1 MSTTLRERANLHT
14 QLAVK
19 LEEAAAIEEQ
29 IGTATVA
36 IATPAAKKTTPATG
50 KKRGRPA
57 GSKNKSSAA
66 TATAATPATTPAAT
80 GRGRRNGPKSM
91 KEMVV
96 SALKGKKKGLGLP
109 EIVSTV
115 LASGYETKSK
125 SPVNVVYQ
133 AVYKLMKDDGVAD
146 DQRIE
151 KFDNNYRLKE
161 AA

>member
-1 MSTTLRERANLHT
+1 MSTTLREQANLHS
-14 QLAVK
+14 QLATK

-29 IGTATVA
+29 LGTATITVA
-36 IATPAAKKTTPATG
+36 KPAKKTATAAAG

-57 GSKNKSSAA
+57 GSKN
-66 TATAATPATTPAAT
+66 ATAAATKPKAST

-96 SALKGKKKGLGLP
+96 AALKGKKKGLGLP
-109 EIVSTV
+109 DIVSTV

-133 AVYKLMKDDGVAD
+133 AVYKLMKDDGVAA
-146 DQRIE
+146 DQKIV
-151 KFDNNYRLKE
+151 KDGSNYKLQE

>member
-1 MSTTLRERANLHT
+1 
-14 QLAVK
+14 
-19 LEEAAAIEEQ
+19 
-29 IGTATVA
+29 
-36 IATPAAKKTTPATG
+36 
-50 KKRGRPA
+50 
-57 GSKNKSSAA
+57 
-66 TATAATPATTPAAT
+66 
-80 GRGRRNGPKSM
+80 M